1 MLQKAPQL
9 REGEKWT
16 TVGKL
21 DNHDTEFR
29 KEKLNGPQIWRSQK
43 KVQKSGYEARILSVS
58 HIGSPNK
65 WQCLGLIFVKCIGE
79 EPEVK
84 LTGLGLSEYCQPKP
98 VFLGQISISIVVI
111 SHYLKISDENHSCL
125 QCLMHLL
132 SNNCVPGSMLS
143 IHGEASE
150 SSWCFRT

>member
-1 MLQKAPQL
+1 M
-9 REGEKWT
+9 
-16 TVGKL
+16 
-21 DNHDTEFR
+21 
-29 KEKLNGPQIWRSQK
+29 
-43 KVQKSGYEARILSVS
+43 
-58 HIGSPNK
+58 
-65 WQCLGLIFVKCIGE
+65 KCIGE

-150 SSWCFRT
+150 SS